1 MPTLIEIFGW
11 FETGDIPT
19 QDQFRATFSSFRHK
33 ENKIPFNEVE
43 GLSTIFE
50 NTVTNNIFTAFK
62 DETNSKIIN
71 LAKKDGSNLLPTD
84 VISWK
89 AALGLANVAF
99 VDTLDNGG
107 TVIIEGNVHT
117 KEQVIGMLD
126 MLRQQVDGS
135 YQTIQEIKDSL
146 VSNDLDLDEL
156 QEIVNFIKKNRE
168 DIELLQQISVG
179 NTKDDK
185 VELVADYLRWGA
197 LNLQNQFNDVVYD
210 KIQTIEAG
218 AGTRETIIITED
230 SFFTHNL
237 NSYDFVCEAYDT
249 VTLYKLPL
257 KIKIVDANNIYIAF
271 DSKPTNNINVTIKK
285 I

>member
-1 MPTLIEIFGW
+1 MASLSDIFSW
-11 FETGDIPT
+11 FETGDTPT

-43 GLSTIFE
+43 GLANIFE

-62 DETNSKIIN
+62 NETNANIIN
-71 LAKKDGSNLLPTD
+71 LAKKDGSNLLPVD

-117 KEQVIGMLD
+117 KEQVITMLD

-135 YQTIQEIKDSL
+135 YQTIEEIRQTL

-156 QEIVNFIKKNRE
+156 QELVDYLKENRRK
-168 DIELLQQISVG
+168 IELLQMQTGLENMVSEDNSLLIEPETKNIESNVSIFSQEFENFNNNVAVLSFPAIQILG
-179 NTKDDK
+179 
-185 VELVADYLRWGA
+185 
-197 LNLQNQFNDVVYD
+197 VYD
-210 KIQTIEAG
+210 GGVK
-218 AGTRETIIITED
+218 
-230 SFFTHNL
+230 L
-237 NSYDFVCEAYDT
+237 NSNEYQLISPIRLELLAPRKH
-249 VTLYKLPL
+249 TLTSEFFPDVIEIQYTHL
-257 KIKIVDANNIYIAF
+257 KTDLI
-271 DSKPTNNINVTIKK
+271 
-285 I
+285 